1 VYNNGEQDNTIRL
14 LTDYHSRHKD
24 SLERTTMGEVH
35 IIWVGD
41 FNRHHPLW
49 NSPKDMQLFT
59 NEAMDTA
66 EKLIE
71 AIMDTGLELALP
83 SGIPMHEHNF
93 TKC

>member
-1 VYNNGEQDNTIRL
+1 MYNDGEQDNTIRL
-14 LTDYHSRHKD
+14 LTDYYSRHKD
-24 SLERTTMGEVH
+24 SLKCTTMGEVH

-49 NSPKDMQLFT
+49 DSPKDTQLFT
-59 NEAMDTA
+59 NEAMDAA

-71 AIMDTGLELALP
+71 AIIDIRLELVLP
-83 SGIPMHEHNF
+83 SGISMHEYNF